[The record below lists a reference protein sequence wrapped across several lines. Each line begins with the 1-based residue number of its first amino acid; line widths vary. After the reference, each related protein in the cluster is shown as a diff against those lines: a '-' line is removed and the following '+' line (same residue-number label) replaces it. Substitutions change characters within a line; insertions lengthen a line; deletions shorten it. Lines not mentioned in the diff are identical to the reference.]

1 MTSFSL
7 AATAT
12 QFGLEPLIALMVC
25 MAFAAIYVHR
35 TQRS

>member
-1 MTSFSL
+1 MTPFFL
-7 AATAT
+7 AATA

-25 MAFAAIYVHR
+25 MAFAAVYVHR